1 VSEFNVSTGAV
12 SSAGARLSTLSA
24 GTDEAASRIG
34 GCSGA
39 AAGTPLAGALEES
52 LGKWMEV
59 LPRFGESSDRLS
71 GAVTGASGA
80 YTATDTGVA
89 QAASGGEGE

>member
-1 VSEFNVSTGAV
+1 MSEFNVVTTAV
-12 SSAGARLSTLSA
+12 STAGVRLSTLSA

-39 AAGTPLAGALEES
+39 AAGTPLEGAFEGL
-52 LGKWMEV
+52 LGKWMDV

-71 GAVTGASGA
+71 GAVSGAAGA
-80 YTATDTGVA
+80 YTATDAGVA
-89 QAASGGEGE
+89 DAAASGEGE